1 MCGHTDL
8 VDNFGHLRFQILHF
22 LLRFDDGAA
31 ALFVANPLNA
41 FGEQRIVE
49 RLDHTVCCA
58 CIAAFLKQVLV
69 GKTGQH
75 NEAGFFIDELLMQIL
90 QKLNAVHLADVQ
102 VTEDYLRLRAQGEQ
116 IGIVP
121 VVRFGN
127 DFNILLFQRL
137 CAL

>member
-1 MCGHTDL
+1 
-8 VDNFGHLRFQILHF
+8 
-22 LLRFDDGAA
+22 
-31 ALFVANPLNA
+31 
-41 FGEQRIVE
+41 
-49 RLDHTVCCA
+49 
-58 CIAAFLKQVLV
+58 
-69 GKTGQH
+69 
-75 NEAGFFIDELLMQIL
+75 MQIL